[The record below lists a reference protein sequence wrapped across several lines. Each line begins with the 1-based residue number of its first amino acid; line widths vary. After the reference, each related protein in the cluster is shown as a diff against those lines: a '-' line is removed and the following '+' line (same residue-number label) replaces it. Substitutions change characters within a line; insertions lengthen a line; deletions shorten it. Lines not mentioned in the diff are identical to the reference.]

1 MTFMTSTDKEQT
13 MTFYEW
19 MNEKYPDPDTACG
32 ELAAYIRDIDALRA
46 AVAYA
51 DFMSLLS

>member
-1 MTFMTSTDKEQT
+1 

-19 MNEKYPDPDTACG
+19 MNDKYPDPDTACG

-46 AVAYA
+46 AVAYQCPFGVA
-51 DFMSLLS
+51 DNEIFVVFFLKLI